1 MIAVILQHLQIWR
14 LKMEISFE
22 TEAPVTGLLNQGY
35 SWKEGTDELISDFT
49 YHMIILA
56 DKEYDEVVGRSQLA
70 FDERKAKEHYL
81 RQVIRKLFK
90 EFFSRQ
96 RVSDFYD
103 QRQLE
108 IYEKFHTI
116 EERAN
121 A

>member
-1 MIAVILQHLQIWR
+1 
-14 LKMEISFE
+14 MEISFE
-22 TEAPVTGLLNQGY
+22 AETPVTEMLNQGY
-35 SWKEGTDELISDFT
+35 SWKEAGDELISDFT

-56 DKEYDEVVGRSQLA
+56 DKEYDEVVWRSQLSIE
-70 FDERKAKEHYL
+70 ERKEKEHYL

-108 IYEKFHTI
+108 IYEKFHTS
-116 EERAN
+116 EEIAN
-121 A
+121 ASS